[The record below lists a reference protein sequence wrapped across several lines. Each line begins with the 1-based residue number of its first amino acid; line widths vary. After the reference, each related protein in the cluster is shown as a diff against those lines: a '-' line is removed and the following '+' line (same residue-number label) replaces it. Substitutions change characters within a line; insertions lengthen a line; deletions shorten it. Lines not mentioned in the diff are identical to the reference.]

1 MYTPPP
7 SGGGGH
13 ANPPI
18 NVPGAPNV
26 QWATAGTALTAP
38 QGVKRAVTAMN
49 ANPEPTQRKRF
60 TMLVARLGFR
70 IASMVHDDVSFQI
83 EFAGRW
89 SRIKMP
95 TSMIEP
101 IKPTGVDCQ
110 IRLGYHF

>member
-1 MYTPPP
+1 
-7 SGGGGH
+7 
-13 ANPPI
+13 
-18 NVPGAPNV
+18 
-26 QWATAGTALTAP
+26 
-38 QGVKRAVTAMN
+38 MN